1 VDQGWHSVRAAD
13 PVKEALTSGPPR
25 VAVHNNP
32 KVRSAFYQVAV
43 LVLVLACAYAFAVNA
58 SANLRA
64 QGFASGFGFLGN
76 TAGFGIN
83 QTLIDYSETDTY
95 GRVFVVGLLNT
106 LLVAIIGCVLA
117 TVLGF
122 IIGIARL
129 SPNWLIARLGGV
141 YVETI
146 RNLPL
151 LFQIL
156 FWYLAVLG
164 TMPSPRN
171 SIGLGLQPIFSGI
184 GDGIAA
190 LGLPGADAFRSLAA
204 SIGPPDVYL
213 NNRGVI
219 LPRPLLG
226 DGFEWVAI
234 GFGLAVLLAIVL
246 RIWARQRLDA
256 TGKTFPTGWAAFALI
271 VGLPGVVL
279 LALGVPIGFEHPQL
293 RGFNFVGGVRLI
305 PELVALLFALVT
317 YTAAFIAEVVR
328 AGIQAVPRGQSEASQ
343 ALGLK
348 RGLTL
353 RLIIVPQALRVI
365 IPPLTNQYLN
375 LTKNSSLAV
384 AIGYPDLFAVFA
396 GTTLNQTHQAI
407 EIIAITMAVYLAIS
421 LITSILMNW
430 YNARSNR
437 RFER

>member
-1 VDQGWHSVRAAD
+1 
-13 PVKEALTSGPPR
+13 

-32 KVRSAFYQVAV
+32 KIRSAFYQVVV

-58 SANLRA
+58 SANLKS

-95 GRVFVVGLLNT
+95 GRVFLVGLLNT
-106 LLVAIIGCVLA
+106 LLVAVIGCILA

-164 TMPSPRN
+164 TMPGPRQ
-171 SIGLGLQPIFSGI
+171 SVSLGLQPIFAGI

-190 LGLPGADAFRSLAA
+190 LGLPVSIADAFRSLAA
-204 SIGPPDVYL
+204 WIGPPDVYL

-219 LPRPLLG
+219 MPRPLLG
-226 DGFEWVAI
+226 DGFGWVAI
-234 GFGLAVLLAIVL
+234 AFGLAVVLAIVL
-246 RIWARQRLDA
+246 RIWARRRLDA

-271 VGLPGVVL
+271 VGLPALVL
-279 LALGVPIGFEHPQL
+279 LAVGVPISFEHPQL

-305 PELVALLFALVT
+305 PELVALLLALVT
-317 YTAAFIAEVVR
+317 YTAAYLAR
-328 AGIQAVPRGQSEASQ
+328 WCGPASWRLPRGQSEAAQ
-343 ALGLK
+343 ALGLR

-353 RLIIVPQALRVI
+353 RLIIVPQALR
-365 IPPLTNQYLN
+365 
-375 LTKNSSLAV
+375 
-384 AIGYPDLFAVFA
+384 
-396 GTTLNQTHQAI
+396 
-407 EIIAITMAVYLAIS
+407 
-421 LITSILMNW
+421 
-430 YNARSNR
+430 
-437 RFER
+437 

>member
-1 VDQGWHSVRAAD
+1 
-13 PVKEALTSGPPR
+13 

-32 KVRSAFYQVAV
+32 KVRSAFYQAVA

-64 QGFASGFGFLGN
+64 QGFASGFGFLSN

-106 LLVAIIGCVLA
+106 LLVAVIGCVLA
-117 TVLGF
+117 TILGF

-129 SPNWLIARLGGV
+129 SPNWLIARLGGA

-164 TMPSPRN
+164 TMPGPRQ
-171 SIGLGLQPIFSGI
+171 SIGLGLQPILSSI

-190 LGLPGADAFRSLAA
+190 IGLPAAFADAFRNLAA
-204 SIGPPDVYL
+204 WIGPPDIYL

-219 LPRPLLG
+219 LPRPLFG
-226 DGFEWVAI
+226 DGFEWVVIA
-234 GFGLAVLLAIVL
+234 FGLAVLLAIAL
-246 RIWARQRLDA
+246 RIWARRRLDA
-256 TGKTFPTGWAAFALI
+256 TGKPFLTGWTAFGLI
-271 VGLPGVVL
+271 VGLPLAAL
-279 LALGVPIGFEHPQL
+279 LALGVPISFEHPQL

-317 YTAAFIAEVVR
+317 YTAAYIGEVVR
-328 AGIQAVPRGQSEASQ
+328 AGILAVPRGQSEAAL

-365 IPPLTNQYLN
+365 VPPLTNQFLN

-384 AIGYPDLFAVFA
+384 GIGYPDLFAVFA

-421 LITSILMNW
+421 LITSLLMNW
-430 YNARSNR
+430 YNARTNR

>member
-1 VDQGWHSVRAAD
+1 MKQARPG
-13 PVKEALTSGPPR
+13 GPPR
-25 VAVHNNP
+25 VALHNNP
-32 KVRSAFYQVAV
+32 KVRSAFYQVIA
-43 LVLVLACAYAFAVNA
+43 LVLVLACAYAFVVNA
-58 SANLRA
+58 NANLRA

-106 LLVAIIGCVLA
+106 LLVAVIGCILA

-129 SPNWLIARLGGV
+129 SPNWLIARLAGV

-164 TMPSPRN
+164 TMPGPRQ
-171 SIGLGLQPIFSGI
+171 SLGLGLQPIFSSI

-190 LGLPGADAFRSLAA
+190 IGLPAAIADPFRSLAA
-204 SIGPPDVYL
+204 WVGPPNIYL

-234 GFGLAVLLAIVL
+234 AFGLAVLLAIAL
-246 RIWARQRLDA
+246 RIWARRRLDA
-256 TGKTFPTGWAAFALI
+256 TGRTFPIGWASFALI
-271 VGLPGVVL
+271 IGLPTVVL
-279 LALGVPIGFEHPQL
+279 L
-293 RGFNFVGGVRLI
+293 RRL
-305 PELVALLFALVT
+305 
-317 YTAAFIAEVVR
+317 
-328 AGIQAVPRGQSEASQ
+328 
-343 ALGLK
+343 
-348 RGLTL
+348 
-353 RLIIVPQALRVI
+353 
-365 IPPLTNQYLN
+365 LN
-375 LTKNSSLAV
+375 LCRVPPVPSSIKLV
-384 AIGYPDLFAVFA
+384 
-396 GTTLNQTHQAI
+396 
-407 EIIAITMAVYLAIS
+407 S
-421 LITSILMNW
+421 L
-430 YNARSNR
+430 
-437 RFER
+437 